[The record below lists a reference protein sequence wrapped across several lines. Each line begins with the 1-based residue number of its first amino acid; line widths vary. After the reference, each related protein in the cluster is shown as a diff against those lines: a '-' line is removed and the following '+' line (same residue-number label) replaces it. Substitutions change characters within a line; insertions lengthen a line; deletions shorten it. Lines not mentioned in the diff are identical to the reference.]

1 MLRNRLRWQSKN
13 KERLLD
19 YWRSISFLQSHKDS
33 TCLYQSGCWQHRY
46 YITKVG
52 HWRKDVLEGHAL
64 FCFKLFSA
72 KDICTMNVTFFTL
85 ICIWNRARSV
95 SFKTVGRVI
104 DRDIIF
110 RDRTYLV
117 FFFLSCVVKFQAR
130 EANSC
135 WILAI
140 EFVCFFSFV
149 PSFLFLFLFTFSIV
163 SPLPLPLSIKLV
175 KPVRRHSKC

>member
-1 MLRNRLRWQSKN
+1 MLRNRLGWQSKN

-19 YWRSISFLQSHKDS
+19 FLRSITFLQSHKE
-33 TCLYQSGCWQHRY
+33 HRY

-64 FCFKLFSA
+64 FCFKIFSA
-72 KDICTMNVTFFTL
+72 KDVCTMNVTFFTL

-95 SFKTVGRVI
+95 SFKTVGRVV

-117 FFFLSCVVKFQAR
+117 FFSLAAWSAGTRSLNPGNRVCVLFSLSFC
-130 EANSC
+130 
-135 WILAI
+135 
-140 EFVCFFSFV
+140 
-149 PSFLFLFLFTFSIV
+149 LFLYLLTFSIF
-163 SPLPLPLSIKLV
+163 SPLPLLIKLV
-175 KPVRRHSKC
+175 KKAGSASL

>member
-1 MLRNRLRWQSKN
+1 MISDGRLAFCRATMI
-13 KERLLD
+13 LLAFISRAAGSTD
-19 YWRSISFLQSHKDS
+19 TTSRKSATEKKMFWRVTLSS
-33 TCLYQSGCWQHRY
+33 
-46 YITKVG
+46 
-52 HWRKDVLEGHAL
+52 AL
-64 FCFKLFSA
+64 KCFSA
-72 KDICTMNVTFFTL
+72 KDGLHDRLTPLFFTL

-95 SFKTVGRVI
+95 SFKTTVGRVI

-117 FFFLSCVVKFQAR
+117 FFFLGCVVKFQAR

-163 SPLPLPLSIKLV
+163 SPLPLLIKLV
-175 KPVRRHSKC
+175 KPVRRHSKCLKKYILMID